1 MPRDGRQNANSFAWN
16 APVRTPS
23 NRKRFVVT
31 QEKLTRAVVYH
42 NSHFDVIRYATLHL
56 SQAKRAPA
64 SYLPQIT
71 LQDREKVPIYRQLYD
86 WFRRAITDGQL
97 RPGQRVPSTRNLAA
111 ELKISRMPVLGAF
124 EQLLAE
130 GYLEA
135 FVGAGTCVA
144 RSIPDDRLSPPAVKV
159 RKGHQEIVEQ
169 RGPRRMSR
177 RGVALT
183 HVPVQSWLDNLGA
196 FRVSLPAL
204 DHFPIGVWSKLVARH
219 SRRPPRGIM
228 AYGDAMGYLPFR
240 EAIAEYLGAVRG
252 VRCNSSQILVTTG
265 SQQAL
270 QISAQVL
277 LDPKDRVWMEEPGYP
292 GARQAFMTAGAQ
304 LIPVRVDHDG
314 MKVAEIIRRGRDVR
328 AVYVTPSHQYPMGV
342 TMSAT
347 RRLLHLNWA
356 VRSGAWIIE
365 DDYDSEYRFA
375 SRPIA
380 SLQGLDTDR
389 RVIYVG
395 TFSKV
400 MFPALRL
407 GYAVVPEDLIPAF
420 SAARDA
426 ADIFSSTLYQA
437 VLTDFIREG
446 HFARHIRR
454 MRMLYMDRR
463 RALTKAIQIQMG
475 DMLEV
480 IGAEAGMHL
489 VALLPRGTN
498 DVAVSRKAAE
508 RGISAI
514 PLSTC
519 YLTPPTRGGLILGYG
534 GANSHQIDDGISK
547 LRISVQGLI
556 A

>member
-1 MPRDGRQNANSFAWN
+1 MKRISASFLPPIALDY
-16 APVRTPS
+16 RTKTPM
-23 NRKRFVVT
+23 
-31 QEKLTRAVVYH
+31 
-42 NSHFDVIRYATLHL
+42 
-56 SQAKRAPA
+56 
-64 SYLPQIT
+64 
-71 LQDREKVPIYRQLYD
+71 YRQLYD
-86 WFRRAITDGQL
+86 WFRGAIINGQM
-97 RPGQRVPSTRNLAA
+97 RPGQRVPSTRGLAA
-111 ELKISRMPVLGAF
+111 ELKISRIPVLNAF

-130 GYLEA
+130 GYFET

-144 RSIPDDRLSPPAVKV
+144 KSIPDDTLSQPPVKAW
-159 RKGHQEIVEQ
+159 KGHQETVGK

-177 RGVALT
+177 RGMALT
-183 HVPVQSWLDNLGA
+183 RLPAQTWLDNLGA

-219 SRRPPRGIM
+219 SRKPPRGIM

-240 EAIAEYLGAVRG
+240 EAVAEYLGTVRG
-252 VRCNSSQILVTTG
+252 VRCESSQILVTTG

-277 LDPKDRVWMEEPGYP
+277 LDPKDRVCMEEPGYP
-292 GARQAFMTAGAQ
+292 GARQAFITAGAH
-304 LIPVRVDHDG
+304 LIPVSVDDEG
-314 MKVAEIIRRGRDVR
+314 INVAELLRRGRDAR
-328 AVYVTPSHQYPMGV
+328 AVYVTPSHQYPMGM

-347 RRLLHLNWA
+347 RRMLLLNWA
-356 VRSGAWIIE
+356 ARSGAWIIE
-365 DDYDSEYRFA
+365 DDYDSEYRFG

-380 SLQGLDTDR
+380 SLQGLDTDG

-407 GYAVVPEDLIPAF
+407 GYVVVPKDLIPAF

-454 MRMLYMDRR
+454 MRMLYMERR
-463 RALTKAIQIQMG
+463 RALVNAIQIQMG
-475 DMLEV
+475 DMAEV
-480 IGAEAGMHL
+480 LGAEAGMHL
-489 VALLPRGTN
+489 VVLLPRGAD
-498 DVAVSRKAAE
+498 DVAVSRKAAQ
-508 RGISAI
+508 RGISAM
-514 PLSTC
+514 PLSVC
-519 YLTPPTRGGLILGYG
+519 YSKAPTRNGLILGYG
-534 GANSHQIDDGISK
+534 GANAHQIHDGIRK
-547 LRISVQGLI
+547 LRICVQGQI

>member
-1 MPRDGRQNANSFAWN
+1 MKRISASFLPPIAI
-16 APVRTPS
+16 VHRTKTPM
-23 NRKRFVVT
+23 
-31 QEKLTRAVVYH
+31 
-42 NSHFDVIRYATLHL
+42 
-56 SQAKRAPA
+56 
-64 SYLPQIT
+64 
-71 LQDREKVPIYRQLYD
+71 YRQLYD
-86 WFRRAITDGQL
+86 WFRRAIIDGQM
-97 RPGQRVPSTRNLAA
+97 RPGQRVPSTRGLAA
-111 ELKISRMPVLGAF
+111 ELKISRIPVLNAY

-130 GYLEA
+130 GYFQT

-144 RSIPDDRLSPPAVKV
+144 RSIPEDTLNPPALKA
-159 RKGHQEIVEQ
+159 RKGLQEIVGK

-177 RGVALT
+177 RGAALMQA
-183 HVPVQSWLDNLGA
+183 PVQSWMDNLGA

-219 SRRPPRGIM
+219 SRRPLKGIM
-228 AYGDAMGYLPFR
+228 AYGNAMGYLPFR

-252 VRCNSSQILVTTG
+252 VRCESSQILVTTG

-314 MKVAEIIRRGRDVR
+314 MNVAEIIRRGRDAR
-328 AVYVTPSHQYPMGV
+328 AVYVTPSHQYPMGM

-347 RRLLHLNWA
+347 RRMLLLNWA

-365 DDYDSEYRFA
+365 DDYDSEYRFG
-375 SRPIA
+375 SHPIA
-380 SLQGLDTDR
+380 SLQGLDMDA
-389 RVIYVG
+389 RVIYIG

-400 MFPALRL
+400 LFPALRL
-407 GYAVVPEDLIPAF
+407 GYVVVPKDLVPAF

-454 MRMLYMDRR
+454 MRTLYMERR
-463 RALTKAIQIQMG
+463 RALVKAIHTQME
-475 DMLEV
+475 DMIEV

-489 VALLPRGTN
+489 VALLPPGTN
-498 DVAVSRKAAE
+498 DVAVSRKAAQK
-508 RGISAI
+508 GISAT
-514 PLSTC
+514 PLSSC
-519 YLTPPTRGGLILGYG
+519 YSKPPIRGGLILGYG
-534 GANSHQIDDGISK
+534 GANAHQIHDGIHK
-547 LRISVQGLI
+547 LRISVQI
-556 A
+556 D

>member
-1 MPRDGRQNANSFAWN
+1 MVCR
-16 APVRTPS
+16 
-23 NRKRFVVT
+23 
-31 QEKLTRAVVYH
+31 
-42 NSHFDVIRYATLHL
+42 NSHSDVIRYATLH
-56 SQAKRAPA
+56 SSRVKRTPA
-64 SYLPQIT
+64 SYLPPIT
-71 LQDREKVPIYRQLYD
+71 LQDREEIPIYQQLYD

-130 GYLEA
+130 GYLET

-144 RSIPDDRLSPPAVKV
+144 RSIPDDRLSPPALKA
-159 RKGHQEIVEQ
+159 RKRLQEVEK

-177 RGVALT
+177 RGVALA
-183 HVPVQSWLDNLGA
+183 HVPAQSWLDNLGA

-204 DHFPIGVWSKLVARH
+204 DHFPIGIWSKLVARH

-252 VRCNSSQILVTTG
+252 VRCEASQILVTTG

-270 QISAQVL
+270 QLSAQVL

-314 MKVAEIIRRGRDVR
+314 MNIAEIIRRGRDAR
-328 AVYVTPSHQYPMGV
+328 AVYVTPSHQYPMGM

-347 RRLLHLNWA
+347 RRMLLLNWA
-356 VRSGAWIIE
+356 ARSGAWIIE
-365 DDYDSEYRFA
+365 DDYDSEYRFG

-380 SLQGLDTDR
+380 SLQGLDTDG

-407 GYAVVPEDLIPAF
+407 GYVVIPKDLVPAF

-463 RALTKAIQIQMG
+463 RALVKAIRVQMG

-480 IGAEAGMHL
+480 IGEEAGMHL
-489 VALLPRGTN
+489 VALLPPGTD
-498 DVAVSRKAAE
+498 DVAVSRKASQ
-508 RGISAI
+508 RGISAM
-514 PLSTC
+514 PLSVC
-519 YLTPPTRGGLILGYG
+519 YLKPPTRGGLILGYG
-534 GANSHQIDDGISK
+534 GANLHQIHDGINK
-547 LRISVQGLI
+547 LRMSVQS
-556 A
+556 AR

>member
-1 MPRDGRQNANSFAWN
+1 MRRGGKIN
-16 APVRTPS
+16 RT
-23 NRKRFVVT
+23 VVC
-31 QEKLTRAVVYH
+31 H
-42 NSHFDVIRYATLHL
+42 NSHFDVIRYATLHPTRL
-56 SQAKRAPA
+56 KRTPT
-64 SYLPQIT
+64 SYLPPIT
-71 LQDREKVPIYRQLYD
+71 LQDRKEIPIHRQLYD
-86 WFRRAITDGQL
+86 WFRRAITGGQL
-97 RPGQRVPSTRNLAA
+97 RPGQRLLSTRNLAA

-130 GYLEA
+130 GYLET

-144 RSIPDDRLSPPAVKV
+144 RSIPDDSLRPPVVKA
-159 RKGHQEIVEQ
+159 RKGLQEIVEK
-169 RGPRRMSR
+169 RGSRRMSR
-177 RGVALT
+177 RGVTLT
-183 HVPVQSWLDNLGA
+183 HLPAQSWLDNLGA

-219 SRRPPRGIM
+219 SRRPPKGIM

-252 VRCNSSQILVTTG
+252 VRCESSQILVTTG

-270 QISAQVL
+270 QISAQLL
-277 LDPKDRVWMEEPGYP
+277 LDPKDRVWIEEPGYP

-304 LIPVRVDHDG
+304 LIPVRVNHDG
-314 MKVAEIIRRGRDVR
+314 MNVAEMIRRGRDAR
-328 AVYVTPSHQYPMGV
+328 AAYVTPSHQYPMGM

-347 RRLLHLNWA
+347 RRMLLLHWA

-365 DDYDSEYRFA
+365 DDYDSEYRFG
-375 SRPIA
+375 SHPIA
-380 SLQGLDTDR
+380 SLQGLDTDGT
-389 RVIYVG
+389 VIYVG

-407 GYAVVPEDLIPAF
+407 GYVVVPKDLVPAF

-454 MRMLYMDRR
+454 MRMLYMERR
-463 RALTKAIQIQMG
+463 RALVNAIQIHMG

-489 VALLPRGTN
+489 VALLPRGTG
-498 DVAVSRKAAE
+498 DVEVSRRAAQ

-514 PLSTC
+514 PLSSC
-519 YLTPPTRGGLILGYG
+519 HLTSPKRGGLILGYG
-534 GANSHQIDDGISK
+534 GANAHQIHDGIRK
-547 LRISVQGLI
+547 LRMSL
-556 A
+556 

>member
-1 MPRDGRQNANSFAWN
+1 M
-16 APVRTPS
+16 
-23 NRKRFVVT
+23 KRV
-31 QEKLTRAVVYH
+31 
-42 NSHFDVIRYATLHL
+42 
-56 SQAKRAPA
+56 PA
-64 SYLPQIT
+64 SFLP
-71 LQDREKVPIYRQLYD
+71 PIALDCRSNTPMYRQLYD
-86 WFRRAITDGQL
+86 WFRRAIIRGQM
-97 RPGQRVPSTRNLAA
+97 RPGQRVPSTRSLAA
-111 ELKISRMPVLGAF
+111 ELEISRIPVLNAY

-130 GYLEA
+130 GYFET
-135 FVGAGTCVA
+135 FVGAATCIA
-144 RSIPDDRLSPPAVKV
+144 RSIPDDTLSPPAVKA
-159 RKGHQEIVEQ
+159 RKGLQEIVEK
-169 RGPRRMSR
+169 RGPRRTSR
-177 RGVALT
+177 RGAALT
-183 HVPVQSWLDNLGA
+183 HSPAQSWLDNLGA

-204 DHFPIGVWSKLVARH
+204 EHFPIGIWSKLVARH
-219 SRRPPRGIM
+219 SRRPARGIM

-252 VRCNSSQILVTTG
+252 VRCESSQILVTTG

-292 GARQAFMTAGAQ
+292 GARQAFMTAGAH
-304 LIPVRVDHDG
+304 LIPVPVDHEG
-314 MKVAEIIRRGRDVR
+314 MNVAEIIHRGHNAR
-328 AVYVTPSHQYPMGV
+328 AVYITPSHQYPMGM

-347 RRLLHLNWA
+347 RRMLLLNWGA
-356 VRSGAWIIE
+356 RTGAWIIE

-380 SLQGLDTDR
+380 SLQGLDTDA

-407 GYAVVPEDLIPAF
+407 GYVVIPKDLVPVF
-420 SAARDA
+420 SAVREAT
-426 ADIFSSTLYQA
+426 DIFSSTLYQA

-463 RALTKAIQIQMG
+463 RTLVKAIHIQIG

-489 VALLPRGTN
+489 VALLPPGIS
-498 DVAVSRKAAE
+498 DVAVSRKAAQN
-508 RGISAI
+508 GISAM
-514 PLSTC
+514 PLSIC
-519 YLTPPTRGGLILGYG
+519 YLKPPTRGGLILGYG
-534 GANSHQIDDGISK
+534 GANAHQIHDGIRK
-547 LRISVQGLI
+547 LRMSVQGH
-556 A
+556 